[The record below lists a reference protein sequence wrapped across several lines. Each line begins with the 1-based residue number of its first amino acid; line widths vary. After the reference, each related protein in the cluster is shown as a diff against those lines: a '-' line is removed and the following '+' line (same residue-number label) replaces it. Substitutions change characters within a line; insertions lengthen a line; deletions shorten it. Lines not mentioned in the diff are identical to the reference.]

1 MKNLPVLP
9 DLVRFRI
16 ERLADWLA
24 VGVAVSLPWSTS
36 ATGIFIALWF
46 VASLAVLDF
55 SLVRREL
62 TSAPGGLPVLL
73 WLLAALGTL
82 WADVTWGERIA
93 GLGGFN
99 RLLCIPLLIAQF
111 RHSARGDWVVY
122 GYFASVLGILLLSW
136 GMVIIPNLPWQGKM
150 PGVPIKDYIFQST
163 EFLICAFVL
172 LGSAFD
178 DCRAQKWRALLCS
191 VVAALFLANIIF
203 VVTGRTALLVIPVLV
218 LLLGWRVFR
227 WKGLLGAVLLGC
239 VVGMVIWQASP
250 YLRERLHDSISD
262 LQAYNNNGAW
272 SSTAVHLEFLKKSM
286 RFITT
291 APIIGHGTGSIAEQ
305 FRNAVVGE
313 SGAASVTSNNPH
325 DQIFAV
331 AIQLGLIGAS
341 ILLAMWIAHF
351 MLFRAVGLTAWIGTI
366 IVVESVVSSLVNSN
380 LFNFSEGWLYV
391 FGVGVM
397 GGMVLRSRDF
407 ALSGRIASKP

>member
-9 DLVRFRI
+9 DLVRFRL
-16 ERLADWLA
+16 EQLADWLA

-36 ATGIFIALWF
+36 VTGIFIALWF
-46 VASLAVLDF
+46 VASLAVLDL

-62 TSAPGGLPVLL
+62 TSAAGGLPVLL

-82 WADVTWGERIA
+82 WSDVTWGERIA

-111 RHSARGDWVVY
+111 RHSARGDLVVY

-150 PGVPIKDYIFQST
+150 PGVPVKDYIFQST

-203 VVTGRTALLVIPVLV
+203 VVTGRTALLVVPVLV